1 MSLLEKVK
9 AGAQQAA
16 VKTRDEVQE
25 LQTKRELNQTY
36 TELGRKVFELAK
48 RGDISHAEIG
58 DLVERAR
65 TLTAQLEVEKT
76 A

>member
-1 MSLLEKVK
+1 MSLLQKVK

-36 TELGRKVFELAK
+36 TELGRKVFELAE